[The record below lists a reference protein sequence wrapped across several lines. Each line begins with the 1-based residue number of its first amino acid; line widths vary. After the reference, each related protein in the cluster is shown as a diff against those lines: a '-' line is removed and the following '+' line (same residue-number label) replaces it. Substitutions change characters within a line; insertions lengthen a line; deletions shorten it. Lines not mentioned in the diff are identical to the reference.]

1 SARPHGVPRSRSGPP
16 ARRRPWSS
24 CVVRPAGWTSA
35 TEMATKGRSAAP
47 APGHILREA
56 EAITGGALAVFLAL
70 SLFSFA
76 PEAKSNLGGP
86 VGQWIADTMLQAV
99 GIAAYLLP
107 VYLGYLTIALLR
119 RSTEDFG
126 ALRFVGGAILILA
139 LAAFAGLVTGGARVV
154 HGGGWLGGFIGTVLH
169 GFIGGVGAF
178 LVLAIV
184 VVVAAVLS
192 TGLSAIEV
200 ATQAGRW

>member
-1 SARPHGVPRSRSGPP
+1 
-16 ARRRPWSS
+16 
-24 CVVRPAGWTSA
+24 
-35 TEMATKGRSAAP
+35 
-47 APGHILREA
+47 
-56 EAITGGALAVFLAL
+56 
-70 SLFSFA
+70 
-76 PEAKSNLGGP
+76 
-86 VGQWIADTMLQAV
+86 MLQAV

-107 VYLGYLTIALLR
+107 VYLGYLTVALLR

-126 ALRFVGGAILILA
+126 ALRFIGGAMLILA

-184 VVVAAVLS
+184 VALAAMLA
-192 TGLSAIEV
+192 TGSLRDRRLA
-200 ATQAGRW
+200 QP